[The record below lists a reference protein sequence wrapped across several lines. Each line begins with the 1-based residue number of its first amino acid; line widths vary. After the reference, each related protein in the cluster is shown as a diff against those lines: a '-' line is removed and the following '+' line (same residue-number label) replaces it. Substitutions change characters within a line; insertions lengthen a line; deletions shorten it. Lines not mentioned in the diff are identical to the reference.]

1 MKKYGTRLHK
11 MMEIFSWVILLISF
25 LIAIYGIFVL
35 PDTIATHYNMRG
47 EVDGYGSPA
56 ILLLMPILMGI
67 CLMIMSLCVHLVNPE
82 NWSTLVEVRR
92 RNREMVYRDSL
103 TMMLLVEL
111 ELSGMTLFIQIL
123 SYRQSMKGLG
133 VGLVIFISAI
143 TLTIILLS
151 VRTWKKNKKYHYK

>member
-35 PDTIATHYNMRG
+35 PDTIAAHYNMRG

-92 RNREMVYRDSL
+92 RNRKKDSNGFIRSRKIKKLKNLL
-103 TMMLLVEL
+103 TNTFEFSIV
-111 ELSGMTLFIQIL
+111 S
-123 SYRQSMKGLG
+123 
-133 VGLVIFISAI
+133 
-143 TLTIILLS
+143 
-151 VRTWKKNKKYHYK
+151 